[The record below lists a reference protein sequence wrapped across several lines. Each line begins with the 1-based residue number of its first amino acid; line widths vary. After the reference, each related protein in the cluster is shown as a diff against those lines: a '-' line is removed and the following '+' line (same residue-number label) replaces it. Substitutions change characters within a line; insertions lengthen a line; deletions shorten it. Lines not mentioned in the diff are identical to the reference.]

1 MAPRLIVGCG
11 YVGSQVARKW
21 LQIGEPVFAITRSND
36 RAAQLSQLGIKP
48 IVWDWLNGRLPILAE
63 TLQNL
68 EQPINAFATILIAVS
83 HASQPD
89 IPYAETHTRGLDN
102 LDRLLKSE
110 GWHQMVGNE
119 TKWIYLSTTGVFGA
133 ATPGDWVTEESKVSP
148 ERPGSIAAWA
158 GEQWIASH
166 IPGNQRISLRPVGI
180 YGPGRV
186 PRWQSIR
193 DQVPLQVDPESYL
206 NLIHVEDLA
215 TSIVKVSSTSMKSS
229 LYCIS
234 DGEPVRRRDYYEF
247 IAKLG
252 GWPPPV
258 FEAVK
263 PKEPGEA
270 SLRSDGNKRVR
281 NHRLQ
286 TELGMEWD
294 FPSYREGLTAL
305 LGERRDRIQD
315 DS

>member
-1 MAPRLIVGCG
+1 MASRLIVGCG
-11 YVGSQVARKW
+11 YVGSRVASKW
-21 LQIGEPVFAITRSND
+21 LKNGDSVFAITRSND
-36 RAAQLSQLGIKP
+36 RVAYLSQLGIKP
-48 IVWDWLNGRLPILAE
+48 IVWDWLIDPLPILPE

-68 EQPINAFATILIAVS
+68 GHRINAFATILIAVS
-83 HASQPD
+83 HASQPG
-89 IPYAETHTRGLDN
+89 IPHEETHTRGLGK
-102 LDRLLKSE
+102 LDGLLKSE
-110 GWHQMVGNE
+110 GWGQTVDHE

-133 ATPGDWVTEESKVSP
+133 ATPGDWVDEESKVSP
-148 ERPGSIAAWA
+148 ERAGSIAAWA

-166 IPGNQRISLRPVGI
+166 IPVDQRISLRPVGI

-215 TSIVKVSSTSMKSS
+215 TTIVKVSNTSMNSS

-234 DGEPVRRRDYYEF
+234 DGEPVRRRDYYDF

-252 GWPPPV
+252 SWPPPV

-263 PKEPGEA
+263 PKEPGDA

-286 TELGMEWD
+286 TELGMEWE
-294 FPSYREGLTAL
+294 FPSYREGLTDL
-305 LGERRDRIQD
+305 LKHSRQK
-315 DS
+315 S

>member
-1 MAPRLIVGCG
+1 MAVRLIVGCG
-11 YVGSQVARKW
+11 YVGSQVASKW
-21 LQIGEPVFAITRSND
+21 LLNGDSVFAITRSND
-36 RAAQLSQLGIKP
+36 RAAHLRQLGIQP
-48 IVWDWLNGRLPILAE
+48 IVWDWLNGPLPILAE
-63 TLQNL
+63 TLHSLGQH
-68 EQPINAFATILIAVS
+68 INAFATILIAVS

-89 IPYAETHTRGLDN
+89 IPYAETHTRGLYN

-110 GWHQMVGNE
+110 SWEQTVGNE

-133 ATPGDWVTEESKVSP
+133 ATPGDWVNEESKVAP

-166 IPGNQRISLRPVGI
+166 IPSDQRISLRPVGI

-215 TSIVKVSSTSMKSS
+215 TSIVKVSNKRMEST
-229 LYCIS
+229 LYCVS
-234 DGEPVRRRDYYEF
+234 DGAPVRRRDYYEF

-258 FEAVK
+258 FEAAR
-263 PKEPGEA
+263 PKELGEA

-286 TELGMEWD
+286 TELGIEWE

-305 LGERRDRIQD
+305 LGERRDRTYD
-315 DS
+315 NS

>member
-1 MAPRLIVGCG
+1 MAARLIVGCG
-11 YVGSQVARKW
+11 YVGSQVASKW
-21 LQIGEPVFAITRSND
+21 LQDGDSVFAITRSNE
-36 RAAQLSQLGIKP
+36 RATRLSQLGFKP
-48 IVWDWLNGRLPILAE
+48 IVWDWLNSRLPILTEAF
-63 TLQNL
+63 QNQSL
-68 EQPINAFATILIAVS
+68 GSDVFATILIAVS

-89 IPYAETHTRGLDN
+89 IPHAQTHTRGLDN
-102 LDRLLKSE
+102 LITLLKSE
-110 GWHQMVGNE
+110 GWERTVGKE
-119 TKWIYLSTTGVFGA
+119 TKWVYLSTTGVFGA
-133 ATPGDWVTEESKVSP
+133 ATPGGWVDEESEVSP

-166 IPGNQRISLRPVGI
+166 IPRGQRISLRPVGI

-193 DQVPLQVDPESYL
+193 DQVPMQVDPESYL

-215 TSIVKVSSTSMKSS
+215 NSIVKLSNTNMKSS

-234 DGEPVRRRDYYEF
+234 DGEPVRRRVYYEF

-252 GWPPPV
+252 GWPQPV
-258 FEAVK
+258 FEDVK
-263 PKEPGEA
+263 SKEPGQA

-281 NHRLQ
+281 THRLQ
-286 TELGMEWD
+286 NELAMEWE

-305 LGERRDRIQD
+305 LKPEED
-315 DS
+315 